1 MPLRQ
6 MKKYILVLIA
16 IACLTVSSFAATSG
30 YEGQVTFNGFAIP
43 GATVT
48 ATQGEKTFVAVSD
61 ERGVFSFPDL
71 TNGTWT
77 IQVEMSGFTTLKD
90 QLLIGANAPAAP
102 PWELKML
109 PIDEMKAE
117 TRTAVSVPSTPTPQ
131 PKAEEAKPPA

>member
-1 MPLRQ
+1 MQLRQ
-6 MKKYILVLIA
+6 MRKYILMLVA
-16 IACLTVSSFAATSG
+16 IACLTVSSFAAGPG
-30 YEGQVTFNGFAIP
+30 YQGQVTFNGFAIP

-48 ATQGEKTFVAVSD
+48 ATQGEKTLVAVSD
-61 ERGVFSFPDL
+61 EKGIFSFPEI

-90 QLLIGANAPAAP
+90 QLLIGPNAPAAP

-117 TRTAVSVPSTPTPQ
+117 TRAAVSVPSTPTTQ
-131 PKAEEAKPPA
+131 PKTEETGP